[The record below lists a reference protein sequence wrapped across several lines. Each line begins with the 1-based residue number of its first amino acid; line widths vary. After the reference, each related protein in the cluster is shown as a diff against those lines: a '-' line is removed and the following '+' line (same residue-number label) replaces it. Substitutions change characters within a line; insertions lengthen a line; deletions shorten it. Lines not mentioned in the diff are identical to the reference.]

1 MESIGLRELRQN
13 ASDLV
18 RRVEEG
24 EELLVT
30 VSGRAAAIL
39 GPVTP
44 SQWRTYDEV
53 ASIFSGPADPEWTT
67 DRDRIDESTDDV
79 WLI

>member
-1 MESIGLRELRQN
+1 MESFGLRELRQN
-13 ASDLV
+13 ASELV
-18 RRVEEG
+18 RRAEEG

-44 SQWRTYDEV
+44 STWRTFDEI
-53 ASIFSGPADPEWTT
+53 ASIFSGPTDPVRAT
-67 DRDRIDESTDDV
+67 DRDRTDEPSDDV